1 MKTDEREESISS
13 LEMVRNASLKVSED
27 FFQWKWVIIA
37 LHNALQ
43 GFMVLSLRNGNNF
56 RVMPD
61 KLARKCYEAHR
72 ANKPWPKERLDSF
85 LNLYKK
91 IKNDEYMKPF
101 IYSKSLPETENND
114 WCVNKLI
121 ELRNKF
127 IHFVP
132 QGWSLNVSGLPHI
145 CLTIIEIMK
154 FLAWESGNI
163 FWHNDRLKDKSRSI
177 LNECEDSFRRIKE
190 AYESNS

>member
-1 MKTDEREESISS
+1 MEVWLKTDEREESISS

-91 IKNDEYMKPF
+91 IKNDE
-101 IYSKSLPETENND
+101 PEDFPKEVD
-114 WCVNKLI
+114 G
-121 ELRNKF
+121 ELSYEF
-127 IHFVP
+127 
-132 QGWSLNVSGLPHI
+132 
-145 CLTIIEIMK
+145 
-154 FLAWESGNI
+154 
-163 FWHNDRLKDKSRSI
+163 KDLLGRI
-177 LNECEDSFRRIKE
+177 LRKNL
-190 AYESNS
+190 